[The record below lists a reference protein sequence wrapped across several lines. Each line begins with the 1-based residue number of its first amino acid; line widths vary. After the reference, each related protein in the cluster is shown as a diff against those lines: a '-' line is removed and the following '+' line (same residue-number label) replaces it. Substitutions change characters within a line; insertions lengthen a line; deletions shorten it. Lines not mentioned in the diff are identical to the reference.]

1 MAENSSNQ
9 LRTYSGGVA
18 LITGGA
24 SGIGAALARGLVAQG
39 ASVVLA
45 DRQRELVESVAQ
57 GLGSAARPVE
67 LDVRDREAYD
77 AVVEGVMSR
86 EGRIDYFFNNAGIGI
101 AGFFEEQSIEDWQ
114 YIVDVNLMGVVYGA
128 HAVYKVM
135 LDQGFGH
142 IVNTASMA
150 GLLATPGLSS
160 YSATKHAVVG
170 LSRSMR
176 VEGAR
181 RGVRVSAFCPGVI
194 RTEILNDGGVYGKFS
209 GQGLAPPT
217 EAELDRSRAMNVD
230 AFAAAALKRVAAN
243 DEIIILPRVWRI
255 FRWLDRFFPSLLSN
269 WSANRFFK
277 EYERLTEAR
286 SASDTRPAN

>member
-1 MAENSSNQ
+1 MAENSSNP

-24 SGIGAALARGLVAQG
+24 SGIGAALARALVAQG

-45 DRQRELVESVAQ
+45 DRQRERVESVAHE
-57 GLGSAARPVE
+57 LGAAARPVE
-67 LDVRDREAYD
+67 LDVRDREAYE
-77 AVVEGVMSR
+77 AVVEGVVSR

-101 AGFFEEQSIEDWQ
+101 GGFFEEQSIEDWQ

-150 GLLATPGLSS
+150 GLISTPGLSS

-243 DEIIILPRVWRI
+243 DEIIILPWVWRI

-269 WSANRFFK
+269 WSASRFFK
-277 EYERLTEAR
+277 EYERLAEAR
-286 SASDTRPAN
+286 SPSNDDEAN

>member
-1 MAENSSNQ
+1 MAKNSPNQ

-24 SGIGAALARGLVAQG
+24 SGIGAALARALVAQG

-57 GLGSAARPVE
+57 DLGSSARPVE
-67 LDVRDREAYD
+67 LDVRDREAYE

-101 AGFFEEQSIEDWQ
+101 GGFFEEQSIEDWQ

-150 GLLATPGLSS
+150 GLISTPGLSS
-160 YSATKHAVVG
+160 YAATKHAVVG

-209 GQGLAPPT
+209 GAGLAPPT

-243 DEIIILPRVWRI
+243 DEIIILPWVWRI

-269 WSANRFFK
+269 WSASRFFK
-277 EYERLTEAR
+277 EYERLTESR
-286 SASDTRPAN
+286 SPSNDDEAN